1 MTAAWP
7 SARLD
12 RIARLRVL
20 AAGLP
25 GATVVETEVDAP
37 FDRVWRWLSDLEHS
51 VPTFDE
57 DVSRLRVVRRVDDP
71 LGGERL
77 RIRTNS
83 TAAGLWIPAI
93 LDVHLASGWCW
104 MASRPQLYVV
114 GMAAEPGGD
123 RTRFALL
130 EGLAFDLPRPVK
142 SLARP
147 LLAASRWRHRRH
159 IPRDLAAIR
168 REAGRPARQ

>member
-1 MTAAWP
+1 MTPTWP

-25 GATVVETEVDAP
+25 GAAVVEAHLDAP
-37 FDRVWRWLSDLEHS
+37 FDRFWGWLSDLERS
-51 VPTFDE
+51 VPTFDD

-77 RIRTNS
+77 RIRTGN
-83 TAAGLWIPAI
+83 TAAALWIPAI
-93 LDVHLASGWCW
+93 LDVHLAPGWCW

-114 GMAAEPGGD
+114 GMAAEPDGAG
-123 RTRFALL
+123 TRFALL
-130 EGLAFDLPRPVK
+130 EGLAFDLPRPLVP
-142 SLARP
+142 LARP

-159 IPRDLAAIR
+159 VPRDVAAIR
-168 REAGRPARQ
+168 RETSGDH